1 MTDWSQEAIE
11 QRVQDKVDNRL
22 QSSQGRSH
30 EPARTR
36 EPAAVVVTDI
46 YMSFGSMVTFM
57 VKWALA
63 SIPALVILFVF
74 GLSFWLLVQFFLRLI
89 GK

>member
-22 QSSQGRSH
+22 RKNH
-30 EPARTR
+30 EGPAQVGKTR

-46 YMSFGSMVTFM
+46 YMSFGSMVAFM
-57 VKWALA
+57 VKWAIA
-63 SIPALVILFVF
+63 SIPALLILFV
-74 GLSFWLLVQFFLRLI
+74 LSLLCWTLGIFFLRVV